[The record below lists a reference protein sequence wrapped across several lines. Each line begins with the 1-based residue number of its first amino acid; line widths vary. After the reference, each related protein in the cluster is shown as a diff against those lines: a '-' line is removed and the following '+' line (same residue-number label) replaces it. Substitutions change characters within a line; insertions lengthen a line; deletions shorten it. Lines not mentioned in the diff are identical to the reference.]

1 MTSVAMQI
9 APPAITNTCP
19 EREIYSR
26 VLELDS
32 AHVLEL
38 GCGRAELTRH
48 IATHGHHRRITA
60 LEVDEIQHALNL
72 QTTDLP
78 NVEFKLAGAQAIP
91 APDNR
96 FDVAVMFKSLH
107 HVPVDMMALA
117 LREIARVLKPGG
129 LTYISEP
136 IFSGDFNDIL
146 RLFHDEARVR
156 QAAFAAVQAAVD
168 EGVYEL
174 VEEIFFNAP
183 IAFKDFDEYERKVIG
198 VTHTRHHL
206 TPAVLAEVR
215 AQFMRHMSAAG
226 AEFAMPMRVDLLRK
240 PRVHAA

>member
-1 MTSVAMQI
+1 MQI
-9 APPAITNTCP
+9 APPAITTTCP
-19 EREIYSR
+19 ELEICKR
-26 VLELDS
+26 VLELDG

-38 GCGRAELTRH
+38 GCGRAELTRQ
-48 IATHGHHRRITA
+48 IATHGLHRQVTA

-96 FDVAVMFKSLH
+96 FDVALMFKSLH
-107 HVPVDMMALA
+107 HVPEDMMAPA

-129 LTYISEP
+129 LAYISEP

-183 IAFKDFDEYERKVIG
+183 VVFKDFDEYERKVIG

-206 TPAVLAEVR
+206 TPAVHADVR
-215 AQFMRHMSAAG
+215 ARFIRHLTARG
-226 AEFAMPMRVDLLRK
+226 AEFAVPMRVDLLRK
-240 PRVHAA
+240 PQLRAV